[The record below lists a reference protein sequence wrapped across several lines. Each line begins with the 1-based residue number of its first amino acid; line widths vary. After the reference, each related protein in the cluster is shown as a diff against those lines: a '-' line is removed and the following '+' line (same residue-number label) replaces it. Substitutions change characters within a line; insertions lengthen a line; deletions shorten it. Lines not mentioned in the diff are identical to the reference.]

1 MNEDYRKAKS
11 YQEKM
16 GGTLHLAV
24 EELATALGV
33 AEKGV
38 DEFGRLT
45 EEGAK
50 NFAELLGVAGKE
62 QLKSQQ
68 DIQKQ
73 TDKIQ
78 KDINKAFSNL
88 AKRIPVIGKDL

>member
-1 MNEDYRKAKS
+1 MNEDYKKAKS

-38 DEFGRLT
+38 DEFGALQKRVPKT
-45 EEGAK
+45 
-50 NFAELLGVAGKE
+50 LL
-62 QLKSQQ
+62 SY
-68 DIQKQ
+68 
-73 TDKIQ
+73 
-78 KDINKAFSNL
+78 
-88 AKRIPVIGKDL
+88 

>member
-1 MNEDYRKAKS
+1 MAKQSDFDRAEAYQKSIGGNLHVIVEDLQVAI
-11 YQEKM
+11 
-16 GGTLHLAV
+16 
-24 EELATALGV
+24 GV

-38 DEFGRLT
+38 DQFGRLT

-50 NFAELLGVAGKE
+50 NFAELTSDLGRKE
-62 QLKSQQ
+62 LKKQQ

-78 KDINKAFSNL
+78 KDLNKAL
-88 AKRIPVIGKDL
+88 AI

>member
-24 EELATALGV
+24 EELATAVGV
-33 AEKGV
+33 AGKGV
-38 DEFGRLT
+38 DDFGRLT

-50 NFAELLGVAGKE
+50 NFAEL
-62 QLKSQQ
+62 
-68 DIQKQ
+68 
-73 TDKIQ
+73 
-78 KDINKAFSNL
+78 
-88 AKRIPVIGKDL
+88 